1 MRNYGHAFNANKTEN
16 ISKEMKRFTLLA
28 TLLFITVAAIAQ
40 FKDPVQWDFNTV
52 KKSDKVYEI
61 TFTATVAKP
70 WHIYS
75 QTTPKGG
82 PVPTKIVFKTNPLV
96 TIKGSAKENAALK
109 QVHDQ
114 YFNVDVKY
122 FNDKVDFVQ
131 TVTLKANAKT
141 NISGTVEYMVCND
154 QECLPPKKVPFDLK
168 LQ

>member
-1 MRNYGHAFNANKTEN
+1 
-16 ISKEMKRFTLLA
+16 MKRVTFLIALFFMAA
-28 TLLFITVAAIAQ
+28 TAMAQ
-40 FKDPVQWDFNTV
+40 FKDPVQWDITAT
-52 KKSDKVYEI
+52 KKSGKTYELK
-61 TFTATVAKP
+61 FSATVASP

-82 PVPTKIVFKTNPLV
+82 PVPTKISYKTNPLV
-96 TIKGSAKENAALK
+96 TLNGSAKEVGALK

-122 FNDKVDFVQ
+122 FNEKVDFVQ
-131 TVTLKANAKT
+131 TITLKADAKT
-141 NISGTVEYMVCND
+141 NVSGTVEYMVCND

>member
-1 MRNYGHAFNANKTEN
+1 
-16 ISKEMKRFTLLA
+16 MKRITLFTTLFFLA
-28 TLLFITVAAIAQ
+28 VTAMAQ
-40 FKDPVQWDFNTV
+40 LKDPVQWNISAA
-52 KKSDKVYEI
+52 KKSGKTYEI
-61 TFTATVAKP
+61 RFSATVANP

-82 PVPTKIVFKTNPLV
+82 PVPTKISYKTNPLI
-96 TIKGSAKENAALK
+96 TFNGSAKEVGALK

-122 FNDKVDFVQ
+122 FNDKIDFVQ
-131 TVTLKANAKT
+131 TVTLKADAKT
-141 NISGTVEYMVCND
+141 SISGTVEYMVCND

>member
-1 MRNYGHAFNANKTEN
+1 
-16 ISKEMKRFTLLA
+16 MKRTTLLT
-28 TLLFITVAAIAQ
+28 TLIFITAVAMAQ
-40 FKDPVQWDFNTV
+40 LKDPVQWNISAA
-52 KKSDKVYEI
+52 KKSGRTYELK
-61 TFTATVAKP
+61 FSATVASP

-82 PVPTKIVFKTNPLV
+82 PVPTKLSYKTNPLI
-96 TIKGSAKENAALK
+96 TFNGSAKEVGALK

-131 TVTLKANAKT
+131 TVTLKADAKT
-141 NISGTVEYMVCND
+141 SVSGTVEYMVCND